1 MKKIAL
7 LIISSVIFLVLL
19 VGCSSTKNSSNIAN
33 ENQSNTAANSQDIR
47 ETAYNQLPS
56 RDKEKINGTWKDSR
70 LTKIT
75 LNEGMGIISDKSYIG
90 KEVYLVDFPIKTK
103 AIPNNMV
110 VYLSTDTNKFLGYGL
125 VE

>member
-1 MKKIAL
+1 MKKITL
-7 LIISSVIFLVLL
+7 LIISSVISLVLL
-19 VGCSSTKNSSNIAN
+19 AGCSSTKNPSNIIN
-33 ENQSNTAANSQDIR
+33 ENGANTATKSQDIR

-56 RDKEKINGTWKDSR
+56 RDKEKIDGTWEDSR
-70 LTKIT
+70 LDKIT
-75 LNEGMGIISDKSYIG
+75 LKEGMGIISDKSYIG

-103 AIPNNMV
+103 AIPNNMI